1 MLSVFQDFA
10 LHRLLPKISRG
21 GALFPRKLPALLLP
35 IGTAAILS
43 ITAHGPVS
51 ANQPTVPPSR
61 TTAAAP
67 ALDAIAQNTP
77 GYSEAFP
84 AGVPKTYAWC
94 NGSYKPSE
102 NSVPPSD
109 FTAVTALGSVYP
121 KFGEPPY
128 SNPGAKVIIS
138 NAVTYV
144 HLRATNE
151 WVLVQDQSED
161 EIAGAHFDANASR
174 NTITEMKIEV
184 QPDGVAVI
192 DSPPAGRNDVL
203 WIVKRGAYQA
213 GSVDAV
219 YVHMDMKTT
228 DHNMKLVAN
237 VGADWWRDPE
247 AEHVKNFVNQRGVG
261 NSNWVELST
270 DWTTLVFFSGST
282 SQLEANPPPPLSET
296 ALATKPSRARRAANT
311 ASPCLRVL
319 APR

>member
-1 MLSVFQDFA
+1 MLCVFHDVS
-10 LHRLLPKISRG
+10 LHRLLRKFSRG
-21 GALFPRKLPALLLP
+21 STLFPRKLPTLYSS
-35 IGTAAILS
+35 IGTAAILG
-43 ITAHGPVS
+43 ITALGPVL
-51 ANQPTVPPSR
+51 ANQPIAALNR

-67 ALDAIAQNTP
+67 ALDAITQNTP

-94 NGSYKPSE
+94 NGSFKPPA

-109 FTAVTALGSVYP
+109 FTAVSALGFIYP

-128 SNPGAKVIIS
+128 SKPGAKVIVA
-138 NAVTYV
+138 NAATYV
-144 HLRATNE
+144 RLRTTNE
-151 WVLVQDQSED
+151 WILVQDQSED

-174 NTITEMKIEV
+174 NTITEMNIEI
-184 QPDGVAVI
+184 QPDGAAVI
-192 DSPPAGRNDVL
+192 DSPAAGRNDVL

-213 GSVDAV
+213 GSIDAV

-228 DHNMKLVAN
+228 DENIKLVAN

-247 AEHVKNFVNQRGVG
+247 VEHAEKFANQRGVG

-270 DWTTLVFFSGST
+270 AWTTLVFFSGST
-282 SQLEANPPPPLSET
+282 SQLEANPPPPLAKS
-296 ALATKPSRARRAANT
+296 ALATKPSRMRRAAT
-311 ASPCLRVL
+311 TTSPCLRVL

>member
-1 MLSVFQDFA
+1 MLSAFQDVS
-10 LHRLLPKISRG
+10 LHRLLPRFNRG
-21 GALFPRKLPALLLP
+21 SVPFPRKLPALLFP
-35 IGTAAILS
+35 IGTAAILG
-43 ITAHGPVS
+43 IAALGPVS
-51 ANQPTVPPSR
+51 ANQPTAPLSR

-67 ALDAIAQNTP
+67 ALDAITQNTP

-94 NGSYKPSE
+94 NGSFKPSE

-109 FTAVTALGSVYP
+109 FSAVTALGFVYP

-128 SNPGAKVIIS
+128 TKPGAKVIVA
-138 NAVTYV
+138 NAATYV
-144 HLRATNE
+144 RLRTTNE
-151 WVLVQDQSED
+151 WILVQDQSED

-174 NTITEMKIEV
+174 NTITEMKIEI
-184 QPDGVAVI
+184 QPDGAAII

-213 GSVDAV
+213 GSIDAV

-228 DHNMKLVAN
+228 DQTIKLVAN

-247 AEHVKNFVNQRGVG
+247 AEHAEKFVNQRGAG

-282 SQLEANPPPPLSET
+282 SQLEANPPPPLAES
-296 ALATKPSRARRAANT
+296 ALATKPSRARRAAST
-311 ASPCLRVL
+311 TSPCLRVL